1 MTSLSDNK
9 FPQFDAVS
17 NLSDHHFAG
26 KHPRTPSMP
35 TTAQKKIMQEW
46 KLFKKD
52 LPETIFVRAYETRM
66 DLLRAAIVGA
76 RGTPYH
82 DGLFFF
88 DIAFPVDYPAKPPL
102 VHYQSFGYRI
112 NPNLYNNGRV
122 CLSLLNTWSG
132 KKCEKWDPNKSTILQ
147 LLLSIQAL
155 VLNERPYFNEP
166 GNAGWA
172 GRTYGEKKS
181 LAYSEEVFV
190 LSCKTMLCVLRR
202 PPKNFEQLVTEHF
215 KDSAEFILNACDA
228 YRKGLAG
235 VGLFNGVLKGT
246 KAEVSV
252 KFKGAVNQ
260 VYGELMVALSKTG
273 ASVDL
278 FVQQFKEEEEQKAK
292 EKAAAAKNK
301 VGGFGKS
308 VVQKLKKIMSLGSI
322 LKKKSQKSKT
332 IPV

>member
-1 MTSLSDNK
+1 
-9 FPQFDAVS
+9 
-17 NLSDHHFAG
+17 
-26 KHPRTPSMP
+26 MP
-35 TTAQKKIMQEW
+35 TNAQKKIMQEW
-46 KLFKKD
+46 KLFKD

-66 DLLRAAIVGA
+66 DLLRAAIFGA

-88 DIAFPVDYPAKPPL
+88 DIAFPADYPAKPPL
-102 VHYQSFGYRI
+102 
-112 NPNLYNNGRV
+112 
-122 CLSLLNTWSG
+122 
-132 KKCEKWDPNKSTILQ
+132 

-202 PPKNFEQLVTEHF
+202 PPKNFEQLVTQHF

-273 ASVDL
+273 ASVGQWNGEKCCSEVEEDY
-278 FVQQFKEEEEQKAK
+278 VSGINIEEEESEIKDDSCLSCFR
-292 EKAAAAKNK
+292 AA
-301 VGGFGKS
+301 
-308 VVQKLKKIMSLGSI
+308 
-322 LKKKSQKSKT
+322 
-332 IPV
+332 